1 MDLIKKVRGYLQ
13 KRYYKK
19 GAKTKELTIAIVSG
33 LCVAVPSVIATIT
46 ANKKSSAITDF
57 KIEELTKKVNIHNN
71 LIDRMYHVETRV
83 AVIEEEL
90 KDRK

>member
-1 MDLIKKVRGYLQ
+1 M
-13 KRYYKK
+13 
-19 GAKTKELTIAIVSG
+19 ELTIAIVSG

-46 ANKKSSAITDF
+46 ANRKSSAITDL
-57 KIEELTKKVNIHNN
+57 KIEELTKKVNAHNN

-83 AVIEEEL
+83 AVIEDEL

>member
-1 MDLIKKVRGYLQ
+1 M
-13 KRYYKK
+13 
-19 GAKTKELTIAIVSG
+19 ELAVAVVSG
-33 LCVAVPSVIATIT
+33 LCVAVPSVIATVT

-57 KIEELTKKVNIHNN
+57 KIEELTKKVNQHNN

-83 AVIEEEL
+83 AVIEDEL

>member
-1 MDLIKKVRGYLQ
+1 M
-13 KRYYKK
+13 
-19 GAKTKELTIAIVSG
+19 ELTIAIVSG

-46 ANKKSSAITDF
+46 TNRKSSAITDF
-57 KIEELTKKVNIHNN
+57 KIEELTKKVNLHNN

-83 AVIEEEL
+83 AVIEDEL

>member
-1 MDLIKKVRGYLQ
+1 M
-13 KRYYKK
+13 
-19 GAKTKELTIAIVSG
+19 EIATAVISG

-57 KIEELTKKVNIHNN
+57 KIEELTKKVNAHNN

-83 AVIEEEL
+83 TVIEDEL
-90 KDRK
+90 RDRK